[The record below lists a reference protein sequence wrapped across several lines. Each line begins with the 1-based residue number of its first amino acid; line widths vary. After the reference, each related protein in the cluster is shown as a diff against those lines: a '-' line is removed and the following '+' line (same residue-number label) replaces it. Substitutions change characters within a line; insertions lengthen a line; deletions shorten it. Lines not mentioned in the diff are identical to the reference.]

1 MSVYTVGI
9 WITKPGQ
16 EDEFAGRW
24 REMAEW
30 TNREVSSEAR
40 GTLLQDREQRN
51 RVVSFGPWPNLAD
64 IERWRSDPGF
74 APRAAVM
81 RDLLDDFS
89 PMTLDDVTVG

>member
-16 EDEFAGRW
+16 EDEFAGHW
-24 REMAEW
+24 REKAEW

-51 RVVSFGPWPNLAD
+51 RFVSFGPWPLSGNHAEPD
-64 IERWRSDPGF
+64 RV
-74 APRAAVM
+74 PRRACN
-81 RDLLDDFS
+81 
-89 PMTLDDVTVG
+89 